1 MMFVPSPISMLI
13 FFSPQALLVFAIK
26 KKRSIACVSNNQ
38 QIPCERTLLIVFF
51 FQVN

>member
-26 KKRSIACVSNNQ
+26 KKA
-38 QIPCERTLLIVFF
+38 LLVFSTTNKSLVKELSKF
-51 FQVN
+51 FIFLFK